1 MNDHKR
7 CPECDAL
14 DTEVVFTDWYN
25 DMVERTRVC
34 NECPTQWVVSYG
46 KPIVRDVEQYD

>member
-34 NECPTQWVVSYG
+34 NECPTQWTVSYG
-46 KPIVRDVEQYD
+46 DPIVRDVEQYD